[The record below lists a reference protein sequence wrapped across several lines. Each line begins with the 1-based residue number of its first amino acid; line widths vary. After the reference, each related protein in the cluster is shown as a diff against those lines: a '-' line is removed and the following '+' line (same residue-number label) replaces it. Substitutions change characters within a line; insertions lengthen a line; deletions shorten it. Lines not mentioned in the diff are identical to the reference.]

1 MDEII
6 ITLAPGQA
14 GFYDELTGV
23 HLNLSN
29 KEARI
34 LSSANTMGLVKAV
47 KAGKIL
53 VVSGSLG
60 LETIDYIDSNNIP
73 PTYYRVLNSSG
84 IQSKSKA
91 ALKEH
96 QTLECAKS
104 SEVSK
109 EEDKIE
115 EIQTLSEPITVE
127 DDCQSNKI
135 EEEIDVLEKIEKIE
149 KIEKVEN
156 KEKTKSSKKKNAKK
170 KKIEVENENEDGKG
184 E

>member
-135 EEEIDVLEKIEKIE
+135 EEEIDVLEKIEK
-149 KIEKVEN
+149 VEN

-170 KKIEVENENEDGKG
+170 KKIEVENKNEDGKG